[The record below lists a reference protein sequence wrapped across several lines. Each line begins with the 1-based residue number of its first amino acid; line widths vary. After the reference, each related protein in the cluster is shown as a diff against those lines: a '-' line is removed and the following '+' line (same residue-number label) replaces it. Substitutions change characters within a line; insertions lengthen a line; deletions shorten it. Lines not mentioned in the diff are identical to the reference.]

1 MAKHSGLGRGLD
13 AIFMDNSIEE
23 EAKENSGVTTL
34 RISQVEPR
42 KDQPRKTFDSESLA
56 QLADSVAMHGV
67 IQPILVRESGSG
79 FYEIIAGERR
89 WRASKLAGLKEI
101 PAIVVD
107 ADELKVAQM
116 SIIENIQRENLNAF
130 DEARAYDTLM
140 DRYGLTQEEVAEKMG
155 KSRSAIANTLRLL
168 DLTDAV
174 AEMVQKGELSAGHA
188 RALLGLK
195 DRSRME
201 ALAQKIILRGASVR
215 EAESLVKTENRAAAS
230 KKEEKDDGEEVVTVN
245 YITEL
250 ENKVRRDLG
259 RCVKITEKPKKKTI
273 EIEYQDNED
282 LEELLKKL
290 CGDDFF
296 EE

>member
-230 KKEEKDDGEEVVTVN
+230 KKEEKDDGDEVVTVN
-245 YITEL
+245 YIRHQHYNL
-250 ENKVRRDLG
+250 IHCRDW
-259 RCVKITEKPKKKTI
+259 
-273 EIEYQDNED
+273 
-282 LEELLKKL
+282 
-290 CGDDFF
+290 
-296 EE
+296 

>member
-1 MAKHSGLGRGLD
+1 
-13 AIFMDNSIEE
+13 
-23 EAKENSGVTTL
+23 
-34 RISQVEPR
+34 
-42 KDQPRKTFDSESLA
+42 
-56 QLADSVAMHGV
+56 
-67 IQPILVRESGSG
+67 VRETGSG

-89 WRASKLAGLKEI
+89 WRASKLAALKEI
-101 PAIVVD
+101 PAIIVD

-140 DRYGLTQEEVAEKMG
+140 DRYGLTQEEVADKMG

-174 AEMVQKGELSAGHA
+174 ALMVQRGELSAGHA

-195 DRSRME
+195 DRSLMD
-201 ALAQKIILRGASVR
+201 ALAEKIVLRGASVR
-215 EAESLVKTENRAAAS
+215 DAEAMVKAENRAAAAP
-230 KKEEKDDGEEVVTVN
+230 KAEEKDEDAVTVN

-250 ENKVRRDLG
+250 ENRVRRDLG
-259 RCVKITEKPKKKTI
+259 RLVKITEKPKKKTI